1 MAGILSRARDIL
13 ASNINALLD
22 KCEDPAKMID
32 QLLRDAR
39 KNLADVKRE
48 SANVIA
54 QETAALRALEKERAD
69 VVEYTRATKA
79 AINAGNE
86 ADALK
91 LAERVAKEEAELAQA
106 EKVYAICKQNA
117 DNMRAMFKK
126 LSADVQLLE
135 GKRANLKGLVA
146 ATKAQD
152 SVNKMASKTTGGIA
166 TKIDDM
172 ERKIQMRF
180 DAANAMASLD
190 AEVGDEAAD
199 LMSKYSGAGGASDVI
214 ARLKGEMGMT
224 EPAPEPCDAED
235 ILARFKA
242 SEAAD
247 EE

>member
-1 MAGILSRARDIL
+1 
-13 ASNINALLD
+13 
-22 KCEDPAKMID
+22 MID

-69 VVEYTRATKA
+69 VLEYTRATKA
-79 AINAGNE
+79 ALAAGNE

-91 LAERVAKEEAELAQA
+91 LAERVSKEEVELAQA
-106 EKVYAICKQNA
+106 EKVYELCKQNA

-172 ERKIQMRF
+172 ERRIQMRF
-180 DAANAMASLD
+180 DSANAMASLD
-190 AEVGDEAAD
+190 AEVGDEASS
-199 LMSKYSGAGGASDVI
+199 LMAKYSGAGNANDVI
-214 ARLKGEMGMT
+214 ARLKSEMGMT
-224 EPAPEPCDAED
+224 DPDPVQADAED
-235 ILARFKA
+235 ILARYRSVDA
-242 SEAAD
+242 

>member
-1 MAGILSRARDIL
+1 MAGILSRTRDIL
-13 ASNINALLD
+13 SSNINALLD

-69 VVEYTRATKA
+69 VLEYTKATKA
-79 AINAGNE
+79 ALAAGNE
-86 ADALK
+86 SDALK

-106 EKVYAICKQNA
+106 EKVYAMCRENA

-146 ATKAQD
+146 ASKAQE
-152 SVNKMASKTTGGIA
+152 SVNKMASKTSGGMA
-166 TKIDDM
+166 AKIDDM
-172 ERKIQMRF
+172 ERKIQSRF

-190 AEVGDEAAD
+190 AEVGDEASA
-199 LMSKYSGAGGASDVI
+199 LAAKYSGSGGASDVI
-214 ARLKGEMGMT
+214 ARLKSEMDIK
-224 EPAPEPCDAED
+224 EPAATGVEAED
-235 ILARFKA
+235 ILERYR
-242 SEAAD
+242 SVD
-247 EE
+247 S

>member
-13 ASNINALLD
+13 SSNIHALLD

-39 KNLADVKRE
+39 KNLADVKKE

-69 VVEYTRATKA
+69 VLEYTRATKA
-79 AINAGNE
+79 AITAGNE

-91 LAERVAKEEAELAQA
+91 LAERVAKEEVELAQA
-106 EKVYAICKQNA
+106 EKVYALCKQNA

-146 ATKAQD
+146 ASKAQE
-152 SVNKMASKTTGGIA
+152 SINQMASKTTGGIA

-190 AEVGDEAAD
+190 AEVGDEAAN
-199 LMSKYSGAGGASDVI
+199 LVEKYSGSGGANDVI
-214 ARLKGEMGMT
+214 ARLRGEMGIT
-224 EPAPEPCDAED
+224 DEPDKPCEAED
-235 ILARFKA
+235 ILARFKTA
-242 SEAAD
+242 EAED
-247 EE
+247 

>member
-39 KNLADVKRE
+39 KNLADVKKE

-69 VVEYTRATKA
+69 VLEYTRATKA
-79 AINAGNE
+79 ALAAGNE

-106 EKVYAICKQNA
+106 EKVYSICKANA

-135 GKRANLKGLVA
+135 GKRSNLKGLVA
-146 ATKAQD
+146 ASKAQE
-152 SVNKMASKTTGGIA
+152 SINQMASKTTGGIG

-172 ERKIQMRF
+172 ERKIQQRF
-180 DAANAMASLD
+180 DAASAMASLD
-190 AEVGDEAAD
+190 AEVGDEAAT
-199 LMSKYSGAGGASDVI
+199 LMSKYSGSGGASDVI
-214 ARLKGEMGMT
+214 NRLKGEMGIN
-224 EPAPEPCDAED
+224 EPDVPNADAEA
-235 ILARFKA
+235 ILERFRVT
-242 SEAAD
+242 EA

>member
-13 ASNINALLD
+13 SANINALLD

-39 KNLADVKRE
+39 KNLADVKKE

-69 VVEYTRATKA
+69 VVAVTKATKA
-79 AINAGNE
+79 ALAAGNE
-86 ADALK
+86 ADALT
-91 LAERVAKEEAELAQA
+91 LAARVSKEEAELAQA
-106 EKVYAICKQNA
+106 EKVYEMCKANA

-146 ATKAQD
+146 ASKAQET
-152 SVNKMASKTTGGIA
+152 VNKMASKTTGGVA

-172 ERKIQMRF
+172 ERKIQQRF
-180 DAANAMASLD
+180 DAASAMASLD
-190 AEVGDEAAD
+190 AEVGDEAAS
-199 LMSKYSGAGGASDVI
+199 LISKYSGAGNANDVI

-224 EPAPEPCDAED
+224 DPDPVPCDAED
-235 ILARFKA
+235 ILARFRA
-242 SEAAD
+242 SE
-247 EE
+247 ETE

>member
-1 MAGILSRARDIL
+1 
-13 ASNINALLD
+13 
-22 KCEDPAKMID
+22 MID

-39 KNLADVKRE
+39 KNLADVKKE

-69 VVEYTRATKA
+69 VIEYTRATKA
-79 AINAGNE
+79 AIAQGNE

-106 EKVYAICKQNA
+106 EKVYAMCKQNA

-126 LSADVQLLE
+126 LSGDVQLLE

-146 ATKAQD
+146 ASKAQE
-152 SVNKMASKTTGGIA
+152 SVNQMASKTTGGIG

-172 ERKIQMRF
+172 ERKIQQRF
-180 DAANAMASLD
+180 DAASAMASLD
-190 AEVGDEAAD
+190 AEVGDEAAS
-199 LMSKYSGAGGASDVI
+199 LMSKYSGTGGASDVI
-214 ARLKGEMGMT
+214 ARLRGEMGIND
-224 EPAPEPCDAED
+224 APEAPCDAED

-242 SEAAD
+242 AET

>member
-39 KNLADVKRE
+39 KNLADVKKE

-69 VVEYTRATKA
+69 VIEYTRATKA
-79 AINAGNE
+79 ALAAGNE

-91 LAERVAKEEAELAQA
+91 LAERVSKEEAELAQA
-106 EKVYAICKQNA
+106 EKVYAMCKENA

-146 ATKAQD
+146 ASKAQE
-152 SVNKMASKTTGGIA
+152 SVNKMASKTTGGIG

-172 ERKIQMRF
+172 ERKIQQRF
-180 DAANAMASLD
+180 DAASAMASLD

-199 LMSKYSGAGGASDVI
+199 LAAKYSGAGGASDII
-214 ARLKGEMGMT
+214 ARLKGEMGMS
-224 EPAPEPCDAED
+224 EPETPCAEAED
-235 ILARFKA
+235 ILARFKT
-242 SEAAD
+242 SED
-247 EE
+247 VE

>member
-1 MAGILSRARDIL
+1 MAGILSRTRDIL
-13 ASNINALLD
+13 SSNINALLD

-69 VVEYTRATKA
+69 VLEYTKATKA
-79 AINAGNE
+79 ALVKGNE

-91 LAERVAKEEAELAQA
+91 LAERVSKEEAELVQA
-106 EKVYAICKQNA
+106 EKVYAMCRENA

-146 ATKAQD
+146 ASKAQET
-152 SVNKMASKTTGGIA
+152 VNKMASKTTGGMA

-172 ERKIQMRF
+172 ERKIQARF

-190 AEVGDEAAD
+190 AEVGDEAAA
-199 LMSKYSGAGGASDVI
+199 LMSKYSDSNDGIDVI
-214 ARLKGEMGMT
+214 ARLKSEMGLT
-224 EPAPEPCDAED
+224 ESEVPCAEAED
-235 ILARFKA
+235 VLERFR
-242 SEAAD
+242 ST